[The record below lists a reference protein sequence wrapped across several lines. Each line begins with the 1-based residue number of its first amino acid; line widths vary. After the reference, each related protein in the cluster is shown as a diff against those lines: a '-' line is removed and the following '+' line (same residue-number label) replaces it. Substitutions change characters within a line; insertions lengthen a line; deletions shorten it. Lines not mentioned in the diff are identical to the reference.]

1 MMQHRTCPLA
11 MTLTFALLLGGCS
24 LGPDYKSPAL
34 EVPAAYKE
42 MPAQAQTPLAWPSEE
57 WWRGFASPD
66 LNGLVAETLR
76 GNFDIKAAVA
86 RVQQADAQVRISGS
100 PLLPAVDATGKDS
113 WARSFQRAG
122 GRSGYVEARS
132 VSLAPSISYE
142 LDFWGRLR
150 ATQESAEASALFSRY
165 DQQTVVLTAV
175 TSVAST
181 WFQALALQDRIDIAR
196 RNLADAEQVL
206 GAITA
211 RQQVGTANLLDV
223 SQQAALVAGLR
234 AQIPGLQ
241 SQLAQQ
247 MNGLGILTGR
257 PPEAITLRPGTLN
270 TLALPE
276 VAAGLP
282 SDLLARR
289 PDIAAAEAALV
300 AANANIKVAR
310 ADFFP
315 QVTLTGSA
323 GWLSLGLNSL
333 FGPGSFFASAAASAT
348 QTIFDN
354 GLKQGQF
361 ELAKGHYD
369 ELLAAYRKAVVQ
381 GFTDV
386 DNAVAAYRLAT
397 EQEALE
403 RVAVATAQ
411 QAADIARA
419 QLLAGTI
426 DIVTALQAQTT
437 LFTDLDTLAQVRLS
451 RFQALLS
458 LYKALGGG
466 WSRSDVVPPASTI
479 YHGVI

>member
-1 MMQHRTCPLA
+1 